1 MTVAAVSS
9 SPHAE
14 HDGRTVWFCG
24 EGCRR
29 AFLADPAAYA

>member
-1 MTVAAVSS
+1 VAAVPSS
-9 SPHAE
+9 LHVQHE
-14 HDGRTVWFCG
+14 GRTVWFCA